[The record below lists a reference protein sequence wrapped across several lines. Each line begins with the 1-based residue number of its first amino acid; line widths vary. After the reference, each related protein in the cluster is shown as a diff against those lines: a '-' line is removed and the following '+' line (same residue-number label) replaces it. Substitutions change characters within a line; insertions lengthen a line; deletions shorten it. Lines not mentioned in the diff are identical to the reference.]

1 VKLLFPHKNSKR
13 ISLCR
18 PGEVNSEKIDEEL
31 VMKPY
36 GQVTLKLEFKKI
48 KEGRNFEC

>member
-1 VKLLFPHKNSKR
+1 MPMVVRHPR
-13 ISLCR
+13 IDR
-18 PGEVNSEKIDEEL
+18 RTGEVNSEKIDEEL